1 METEKTQ
8 DAVQTEHKKPIEPTK
23 WRRPSFSWSWLGGV
37 AFTFLIA
44 LLGYLLAKV
53 PGFDHVGLLACAIIL
68 AVIYRQFFGYPEMI
82 QSGITFSSKRLL
94 RFAIILYGLKLNIDT
109 ILHDGL
115 GLLIRDI
122 GVILFAI
129 LLTMWLAKLIKAD
142 QNISLL
148 LAVGTGVCGAAA
160 IAAIAPIVKSKDED
174 TAIGVGIIAL
184 VGTVFAITYTILRP
198 VLPLTAIDYGIWSGI
213 SLHEIAHVAL
223 ATAPGGEDALAVGL
237 LAKLGRVFLLVPLC
251 FIFMYWMKRKSDGQD
266 ASGNKLEFP
275 WFLIGFMLMSLFGS
289 YVLGHSI
296 PVSDGFL
303 QGVSTMTTWCL
314 TAAMV
319 GLGLNVSLRALRT
332 KALKPM
338 IAMLI
343 TSICLSILAYFIV

>member
-1 METEKTQ
+1 M
-8 DAVQTEHKKPIEPTK
+8 EPTK